1 MKTNSLNK
9 VELLNNKL
17 LEFLSYLK
25 KIVRIMIEESN
36 SNSNKENY
44 NLLVNNIKSSQS
56 QVKMSLFYNNES
68 MLDLFEENILQYKSD
83 ILDKNEYVIKEIQQ
97 KIFDNKINL
106 YGVWNNINP
115 SDKETIWKYLNVF
128 ILLVE

>member
-44 NLLVNNIKSSQS
+44 TLLVNNIKSSQS
-56 QVKMSLFYNNES
+56 QVKMSLIYNNES